1 MPASI
6 FGDRFLGRREPA
18 WHGLG
23 TVFPQDQKVDP
34 MTATLMVGADFHIQ
48 KLPLILTLPDGTRV
62 DSDRTAIV
70 RYPTPDD
77 GSYRVL
83 GYAGKDYEV
92 VGNME
97 LAFMLG
103 RLAEEWPLETAG
115 VLGYGETYFMTL
127 DAGSAD
133 VGGEE
138 VRQYF
143 ILSNNHTGTRGLK
156 IMLAPVR
163 VVCQNTL
170 MAATSEASVIS
181 TLAHTVNVRAEA
193 NARIDLIASMR
204 KRQQALLESFQR
216 MARFKV
222 VEDQVREILAASYP
236 YPQKPQRKILGDT
249 IIKEDI
255 EQLAMDDKRL
265 ALAVLQGAQT
275 VGQAWEAE
283 CKRMDLHRQ
292 GAYDQYQ
299 LVNSEASQIAG
310 TAWAA
315 WQGVTATECWRNGD
329 PKNPKGTSEAILF
342 GDRAK
347 VMQRGYSRAI
357 AIVDSDG

>member
-23 TVFPQDQKVDP
+23 EVFDASLNISP
-34 MTATLMVGADFHIQ
+34 MEAVLRVGGDFHIQ
-48 KLPLILTLPDGTRV
+48 KLPLTVKLPDGQV
-62 DSDRTAIV
+62 KDSDQVAIV
-70 RYPTPDD
+70 RYPTHDD
-77 GSYRVL
+77 GSYHIL

-97 LAFMLG
+97 LGFMLET
-103 RLAEEWPLETAG
+103 LAKEWPLETAG
-115 VLGYGETYFMTL
+115 VLGKGETIFLTL
-127 DAGSAD
+127 DAGGAK

-138 VRQYF
+138 VHQYF
-143 ILSNNHTGTRGLK
+143 VLSNNHTGKRGLK
-156 IMLAPVR
+156 IMVAPVR

-170 MAATSEASVIS
+170 IAATSAASIIS

-204 KRQQALLESFQR
+204 RGQQRLLESFDA
-216 MARFKV
+216 MARTTL

-236 YPQKPQRKILGDT
+236 YPQKPQRRLLGDT
-249 IIKEDI
+249 IIK
-255 EQLAMDDKRL
+255 DDLDSMMPDDRRL
-265 ALAVLQGAQT
+265 ALAVLQNAQT

-283 CKRMDLHRQ
+283 CKRMDLHRT
-292 GAYDQYQ
+292 AAWDQFQ
-299 LVNSEASQIAG
+299 LVNEESPPIAN

-329 PKNPKGTSEAILF
+329 PKNPKGTSESILF

-347 VMQRGYSRAI
+347 TMQRGYARAMSI
-357 AIVDSDG
+357 IGAN